1 MAIRPLDW
9 LPPVRSAD
17 WPAAAEAGRLL
28 SLLGAR
34 VGWQRDQ
41 DPALSAGGVE
51 VYSSAGTVVAD
62 WATSGA
68 MALTGR
74 EDGPPLVSMGQPA
87 TVARGALLAIELI
100 SALKGKPFGV
110 DGRTLLSERAALAG
124 LGRKGDTSVGGAARI
139 LRCADGW
146 WALNLPRESDFD
158 LIDALIEERVRTE
171 PWSAIGSWAGDR
183 LGADIVGR
191 AGLLGLAAG
200 QLPSMNSAVAP
211 WTLTQQ
217 TSRQS
222 AGTAGAPLVVN
233 LGALW
238 AAPLCANLLGL
249 AGCEVIDVE
258 SESRPDNFRV
268 GNPALFDL
276 LHEGHTRRPID
287 FTSAEGRRELQELVT
302 SADVVIEASRPRA
315 LQRLGLSPEHV
326 LFDGRPR
333 TWIQITGHGASA
345 PNRIAFG
352 DDAAVAGGL
361 VAFDQDGPVFAG
373 DAIADPLTGIL
384 AATAATACLDSPHAT
399 LVQICMR
406 DVAAYCAAQ
415 PTSDAERAD
424 PRTIRVIAPRLRT
437 HFGR

>member
-1 MAIRPLDW
+1 
-9 LPPVRSAD
+9 
-17 WPAAAEAGRLL
+17 
-28 SLLGAR
+28 
-34 VGWQRDQ
+34 
-41 DPALSAGGVE
+41 
-51 VYSSAGTVVAD
+51 
-62 WATSGA
+62 

-74 EDGPPLVSMGQPA
+74 EDGPPLVSIGQPA

-100 SALKGKPFGV
+100 SALQHKPFRV
-110 DGRTLLSERAALAG
+110 DGRALLSERAALAG
-124 LGRKGDTSVGGAARI
+124 LSRKGDTSVGGAARL

-158 LIDALIEERVRTE
+158 LIDALVEGRVHTE
-171 PWSAIGSWAGDR
+171 PWSAIESWAGDR
-183 LGADIVGR
+183 SGADIVGR

-200 QLPSMNSAVAP
+200 QLPSTNSAVAP

-217 TSRQS
+217 TTRQP

-238 AAPLCANLLGL
+238 AAPLCAHLLGL
-249 AGCEVIDVE
+249 AGCDVIDVE
-258 SESRPDNFRV
+258 SESRPDNFRL

-276 LHEGHTRRPID
+276 LHEGHTRRHID
-287 FTSAEGRRELQELVT
+287 FTSAEGRRDLRELIT
-302 SADVVIEASRPRA
+302 SADVVIEASRPHA

-384 AATAATACLDSPHAT
+384 AAMTATACLDSPPAT

-415 PTSDAERAD
+415 PTPDAGRAWLAERA
-424 PRTIRVIAPRLRT
+424 RTAPY
-437 HFGR
+437 